1 MREMSN
7 IDLRQGDRL
16 EIMEN
21 IPDKSVDLILC
32 DYLSGMSLRQ
42 VARKYNTNHHKIK
55 RILNKNNIEI
65 RQPKCSRGL
74 RKYENTRVAKY
85 GNMKNH
91 LRYDVELEWLCN
103 FKDFDKLKFLNR
115 QITNKDGTRFCNDKE
130 WYMLFIEKFYYD
142 KNFNNLYKN
151 YLDSNK
157 DKYKKPS
164 LDHILPRAKG
174 GNNELSNLRFITY
187 LENMCKRDMTL
198 DEWENIKSN
207 LREYFL

>member
-1 MREMSN
+1 MSN